1 MSVENTRGIV
11 LNSRYKYY
19 IDTTGGTNLKDLT
32 DAKFVRLGN
41 GFTGST
47 FAGNETT
54 ISNTYLNDDG
64 FGSTDVVGKRFTF
77 AFTGV
82 RMAGD
87 PAQNYIA
94 SLQMKLGTDLETR
107 FLIVAPDGKQKVGVI
122 SISALVPQGGNSNA
136 GATMSF
142 TINVQGKLYT
152 LATPIPVT
160 TQKDNEVIEAKID
173 GLTLDGLD
181 GTDTEANATVT
192 GSTPTQE

>member
-1 MSVENTRGIV
+1 
-11 LNSRYKYY
+11 
-19 IDTTGGTNLKDLT
+19 GGTNLKDLT

-41 GFTGST
+41 GFTGAT

-87 PAQNYIA
+87 PAQEFIA

-160 TQKDNEVIEAKID
+160 TQKDSEVIDAKVD

-181 GTDTEANATVT
+181 GTDTEANATVN